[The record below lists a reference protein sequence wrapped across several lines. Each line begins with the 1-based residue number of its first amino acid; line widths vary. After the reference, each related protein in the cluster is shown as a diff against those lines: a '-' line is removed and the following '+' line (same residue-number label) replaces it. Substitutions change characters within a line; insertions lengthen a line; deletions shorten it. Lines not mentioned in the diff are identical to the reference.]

1 MRYTKVHYIGADVEP
16 DQTTDKGDEADMLS
30 PGELLR
36 DGPGELDDEGVIE
49 RGARVGRGQK
59 RKTTDDEQVG
69 E

>member
-1 MRYTKVHYIGADVEP
+1 
-16 DQTTDKGDEADMLS
+16 MLS
-30 PGELLR
+30 PGEPLR
-36 DGPGELDDEGVIE
+36 DGPGELDDEGVVE